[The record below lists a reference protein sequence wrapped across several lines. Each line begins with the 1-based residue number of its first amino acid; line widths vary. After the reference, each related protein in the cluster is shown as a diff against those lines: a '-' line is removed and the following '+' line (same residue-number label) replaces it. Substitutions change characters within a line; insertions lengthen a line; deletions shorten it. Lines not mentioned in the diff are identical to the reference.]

1 MEPKT
6 FEETMDSFS
15 EYWDTISKFELAR
28 QEAIVLILYM
38 RWLDERYQFLP
49 LPHSAI
55 PVAES
60 ESA

>member
-6 FEETMDSFS
+6 FEETIDSFS
-15 EYWDTISKFELAR
+15 EYWDTISKIELTR

-38 RWLDERYQFLP
+38 RWLDERYKLSP
-49 LPHSAI
+49 LSRPTI
-55 PVAES
+55 PVAEP